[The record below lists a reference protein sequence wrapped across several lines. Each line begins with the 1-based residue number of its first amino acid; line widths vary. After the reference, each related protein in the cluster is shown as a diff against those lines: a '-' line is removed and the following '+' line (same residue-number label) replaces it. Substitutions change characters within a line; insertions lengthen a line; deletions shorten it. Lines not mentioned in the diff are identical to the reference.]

1 MQGVP
6 WHDQGRA
13 GLQHCVAWDSSG
25 WSALAP
31 APGCSRGHLPRRSR
45 TPPQPTQVHS
55 VGDWWE
61 APPDSPYMRMA
72 ERAVEREWGVQ
83 PLLVREG
90 ERTPC

>member
-1 MQGVP
+1 M
-6 WHDQGRA
+6 
-13 GLQHCVAWDSSG
+13 
-25 WSALAP
+25 
-31 APGCSRGHLPRRSR
+31 
-45 TPPQPTQVHS
+45 
-55 VGDWWE
+55 GDWWE